1 MHQKTGFSRGVRKF
15 HLIITFLALL
25 TLFLVLE
32 TLILA
37 HEYRQSMVGDV
48 IGQFYKQQV
57 NVARQTAAGIEK
69 FLEDIMR
76 DLELLSQYPYFQGA
90 KDPETKEILRQFYEK
105 NRPDTVHIYRLD
117 REGNMT
123 HIHPESSARGESF
136 AYRTYFKETKRTLK
150 PYVSRFLLVRE
161 HYWTLVL
168 AYPILINKN
177 AEKPRFAGVVAAT
190 ISVEQIR
197 NRFIIPI
204 TLAKTGY
211 GWVLDG
217 QGTVIIHP
225 IHPDLEGSSIQTL
238 FNQEGEAGLG
248 ELTAL
253 MKRGQ
258 TNIGKYTYRH
268 VTKYA
273 AFSPFRLGNQICSV
287 AVCAPIDEMK
297 QFMQNTFGKERIL
310 LIFIIVVLIGAGGSV
325 IFLVRRIY
333 NYRMEERSRSQLM
346 EILRSMHE
354 GVCILGPD
362 YFLETLNPALAKTL
376 GTDEKNLINQPCYS
390 VFMGRGSACPEC
402 PLEQTWNRGG
412 PAYAPKRLTPPTG
425 EPFSADVFTLPLI
438 RSHEDRPHVFCYL
451 KDLTAETILK
461 RKLTQSKKLASLG
474 EVAAGI
480 AHEMR
485 NPLVSIR
492 SASEM
497 LLDSPNHDEEEKTLS
512 EIIHKEAAQMERII
526 REIVAYAQPPRL
538 DKSRVQLNDV
548 VREILRQVGVHKD
561 FGPSILLEI
570 DLDED
575 LPVAYLDRLQF
586 SQVLWNLFQNARD
599 AIEGEGT
606 IRVFTFCESWDG
618 GGLAHKS
625 LCLVV
630 ADTGKGLDE
639 ETMGE
644 IFKPFFTTKSDGLG
658 MGLALVQQIIE
669 AHDGEI
675 RVESQPGEGSKFT
688 IRLPLIS

>member
-1 MHQKTGFSRGVRKF
+1 
-15 HLIITFLALL
+15 
-25 TLFLVLE
+25 
-32 TLILA
+32 
-37 HEYRQSMVGDV
+37 MVGDV
-48 IGQFYKQQV
+48 IGQFYKQQI

-76 DLELLSQYPYFQGA
+76 DLELLAQYSQLRDA
-90 KDPETKEILRQFYEK
+90 KDPETKEILKQFYEK

-117 REGNMT
+117 QQGTMT
-123 HIHPESSARGESF
+123 HIHPDSSARGESF
-136 AYRTYFKETKRTLK
+136 GYRTYFSETEKSRK
-150 PYVSRFLLVRE
+150 PYVSRFLQVRE

-168 AYPILINKN
+168 AHPILISQG

-225 IHPDLEGSSIQTL
+225 IHPDLEGRSIQTL
-238 FNQEGEAGLG
+238 FNQEGEAGLS
-248 ELTAL
+248 ELTTL

-258 TNIGKYTYRH
+258 TDIGKYTYRH

-297 QFMQNTFGKERIL
+297 QFMQNTFQKERIL
-310 LIFIIVVLIGAGGSV
+310 LIFIIIVLIGAGVTV

-362 YFLETLNPALAKTL
+362 YCLETLNPALAKAL
-376 GTDEKNLINQPCYS
+376 GTDEKSLIDQPCYS

-438 RSHEDRPHVFCYL
+438 RSKEERPNVLCYI
-451 KDLTAETILK
+451 KDLTVETILK

-497 LLDSPNHDEEEKTLS
+497 LLDSPNHDAEEKTLS

-538 DKSRVQLNDV
+538 DKSRVQLNNV
-548 VREILRQVGVHKD
+548 VKEILRQVKVHED
-561 FGPSILLEI
+561 FGPPIRIESNLN
-570 DLDED
+570 ED
-575 LPVAYLDRLQF
+575 LPVAYLDRLEF
-586 SQVLWNLFQNARD
+586 SQVLWNLLQNARD
-599 AIEGEGT
+599 AITGEGT
-606 IRVFTFCESWDG
+606 IRVDTFCESSDG
-618 GGLAHKS
+618 GSLSHKS
-625 LCLVV
+625 LRLVV
-630 ADTGKGLDE
+630 ADTGKGFDE
-639 ETMGE
+639 ETMQE

-675 RVESQPGEGSKFT
+675 HVESQPGEGSKFT

>member
-1 MHQKTGFSRGVRKF
+1 
-15 HLIITFLALL
+15 
-25 TLFLVLE
+25 
-32 TLILA
+32 
-37 HEYRQSMVGDV
+37 MVGDV

-76 DLELLSQYPYFQGA
+76 DLELLAQYQQLRDG
-90 KDPETKEILRQFYEK
+90 KDPETREILKQFYEK
-105 NRPDTVHIYRLD
+105 NRPDTVHIYRLNL
-117 REGNMT
+117 EGDMT
-123 HIHPESSARGESF
+123 HIHPDSSARGESF
-136 AYRTYFKETKRTLK
+136 AYRTYFKETRKTLK
-150 PYVSRFLLVRE
+150 PYVSRFLQVRE

-168 AYPILINKN
+168 AHPILINKN
-177 AEKPRFAGVVAAT
+177 AERPRFAGVVAAT

-211 GWVLDG
+211 GWLLDG

-225 IHPDLEGSSIQTL
+225 IHPDLEGRRIRTV
-238 FNQEGEAGLG
+238 FNQEGAAGLD
-248 ELTAL
+248 EISAR
-253 MKRGQ
+253 MKRGE
-258 TNIGKYTYRH
+258 TDIGKYTYRN

-273 AFSPFRLGNQICSV
+273 AFSPFRLGNQLCSV
-287 AVCAPIDEMK
+287 AVCAPIDEVK
-297 QFMQNTFGKERIL
+297 QFMQTTFSKERIL
-310 LIFIIVVLIGAGGSV
+310 LIFIIIVLIGAGGTV

-333 NYRMEERSRSQLM
+333 NFRMEERSRSQLM
-346 EILRSMHE
+346 ETFRSMHE

-362 YFLETLNPALAKTL
+362 YRLETLNPALSKAL
-376 GTDEKNLINQPCYS
+376 GADENSLIDQTCYG
-390 VFMGRGSACPEC
+390 VFMGRESSCPEC

-412 PAYAPKRLTPPTG
+412 PSYALKHLTPPTG

-438 RSHEDRPHVFCYL
+438 RSYEDRPHVLCYI

-461 RKLTQSKKLASLG
+461 RKLNQSKKLASLG

-497 LLDSPNHDEEEKTLS
+497 LLDSPNHDAEEKTLS

-538 DKSRVQLNDV
+538 DKTRVQLNDV
-548 VREILRQVGVHKD
+548 VREILRQVKVHDD
-561 FGPSILLEI
+561 FGPSIRIES
-570 DLDED
+570 DLDAD
-575 LPVAYLDRLQF
+575 LPVAHLDRLAF
-586 SQVLWNLFQNARD
+586 SQVLWNLLQNARD
-599 AIEGEGT
+599 AMTGEGT
-606 IRVFTFCESWDG
+606 IRVTTYCESSDG
-618 GGLAHKS
+618 GNLPHKS
-625 LCLVV
+625 LCLIV
-630 ADTGKGLDE
+630 ADTGKGFDD
-639 ETMGE
+639 ETMEE

-658 MGLALVQQIIE
+658 MGLALVHQIIE

-675 RVESQPGEGSKFT
+675 HVESQPGKGSNFM